1 MPSLSFKRNPSL
13 LVLIPSLFALAACE
27 SAGTTR
33 IASISSDGVSAAAEQ
48 GPKGDQG
55 EAGPQGQAGPA
66 GKDGSGLGLGDAG
79 ALATG
84 GLIGA
89 QGIAGTG
96 LLASTGD
103 LSNTNP
109 VISGVLIKSGGLVNV
124 VADKTLLLASA
135 IDSKIPGGK
144 NLVGAVVGVVKATGV
159 ALVQTGN
166 GQQYLV
172 DGILAAPGQLINATI
187 GKANVIGSA
196 NVTPLIGASILSPGQ
211 STGSL
216 LTVGVGSNGQLITLQ
231 PAGTSGGLLGGVT
244 NGGPVSSPVTG
255 LLPSLTNGT
264 PTPPASG
271 QKPNPVAGVTGTVS
285 GVLGGLTGK
294 LKGKGN

>member
-1 MPSLSFKRNPSL
+1 MPSLSFKRNASL
-13 LVLIPSLFALAACE
+13 LILIPSFFALAACE
-27 SAGTTR
+27 STGTAR
-33 IASISSDGVSAAAEQ
+33 IAGIASDGFTTAAEE

-55 EAGPQGQAGPA
+55 EAGPQGTSEPLR
-66 GKDGSGLGLGDAG
+66 KDSDGLGLGDAG
-79 ALATG
+79 VLAIG
-84 GLIGA
+84 GLVGA

-103 LSNTNP
+103 LSSTNP

-135 IDSKIPGGK
+135 IDSKLPGGK
-144 NLVGAVVGVVKATGV
+144 NLVGTVVGVVKATGV

-187 GKANVIGSA
+187 GKANVIGSG

-216 LTVGVGSNGQLITLQ
+216 LTVGVASNGQLITLQ
-231 PAGTSGGLLGGVT
+231 PAGTSGGLLGGVS
-244 NGGPVSSPVTG
+244 NGGLVSPVTG

-264 PTPPASG
+264 PTPSANG
-271 QKPNPVAGVTGTVS
+271 QPGIVTGVTDKVG